1 MLVVEGCKQIF
12 DVAKRLFG
20 ELDLKCMFWHTRLKN
35 IQDFKLSSFDL
46 MVPWLIQEMQ
56 VESIVKLKEE
66 IVYKS
71 LCQKL
76 EAKFYILVAK
86 N

>member
-20 ELDLKCMFWHTRLKN
+20 ELDLKCMFWHIRLKN
-35 IQDFKLSSFDL
+35 IQDFKLGSFDL
-46 MVPWLIQEMQ
+46 MMPWLMQAMQ

-76 EAKFYILVAK
+76 EAKLYKLVAK

>member
-35 IQDFKLSSFDL
+35 IQDFKLGSFDL
-46 MVPWLIQEMQ
+46 MVP
-56 VESIVKLKEE
+56 
-66 IVYKS
+66 
-71 LCQKL
+71 
-76 EAKFYILVAK
+76 
-86 N
+86 